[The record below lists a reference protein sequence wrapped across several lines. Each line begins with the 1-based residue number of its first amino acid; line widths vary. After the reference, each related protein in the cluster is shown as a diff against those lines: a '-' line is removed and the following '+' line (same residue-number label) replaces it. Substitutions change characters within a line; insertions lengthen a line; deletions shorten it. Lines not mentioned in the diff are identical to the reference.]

1 MANPYQSK
9 IDAYRNAALAK
20 QDEEKQK
27 EKTFQNPFKA
37 LSNWI
42 VEKAT
47 AAGNDLAKRYQ
58 QAYGLSD
65 DQMKEVN
72 TAVLSAFEK
81 GKTMND
87 VLAEYGQPSIGEQMK
102 NAISP
107 SSKSAQA
114 TVNPV
119 ASTTATTNTANPA
132 PTVETEYQKQQDLM
146 AMEQQAANR
155 NAVTAYQ
162 RAMKYLPQMQ
172 KEQGLYGLGVSESG
186 QIAAQNDL
194 MSRLAQT
201 DLYYDQLLEQQN
213 AEKSSQYLQMAASQM
228 ENATSLDEIKSI
240 ADRYK
245 PYLSD
250 GDKNTL
256 DLYISQVES
265 PAYQEQVQQ
274 SKVDALWDTA
284 RSGGYTFKHNW
295 AGGADKWAKGGQF
308 VIEEANGKNRNVEI
322 AEVNPSGD
330 DVLIGLANK
339 AHDQDLFFYN
349 GDLYMV
355 YDHDTDSGEKKRELY
370 RLAFKSGTGKTNM
383 LKAYQAQA

>member
-1 MANPYQSK
+1 MPTKQEYWK
-9 IDAYRNAALAK
+9 MYRD
-20 QDEEKQK
+20 QQQK
-27 EKTFQNPFKA
+27 ELDESIAANSKEAKA
-37 LSNWI
+37 ARAAAEAQEAERVNAQLRELYPTVFDTPKQSAASSP
-42 VEKAT
+42 AT
-47 AAGNDLAKRYQ
+47 VA
-58 QAYGLSD
+58 
-65 DQMKEVN
+65 
-72 TAVLSAFEK
+72 
-81 GKTMND
+81 
-87 VLAEYGQPSIGEQMK
+87 
-102 NAISP
+102 P
-107 SSKSAQA
+107 SSYSLN
-114 TVNPV
+114 VNPSDRARSRGWTNMSHNV
-119 ASTTATTNTANPA
+119 PAATNTANPA

-201 DLYYDQLLEQQN
+201 DLYYDQLREQQN

-228 ENATSLDEIKSI
+228 ENATSLDEIRDI

-256 DLYISQVES
+256 DLYLSQVES
-265 PAYQEQVQQ
+265 PAYQERVQQ
-274 SKVDALWDTA
+274 SKVDALWESA